1 MHRFDTDVIFENL
14 KQVGNLTVYGLINRC
29 HFNDLISNSIK
40 RNPNSLTFNITG
52 RYSIPKIIINGNV
65 RFVSSVN
72 EKENFL
78 PQLVQVN
85 DHRSLKPK
93 VYFANDITVEN
104 VYINNVINKKN
115 FSTLIND
122 AVFINRPQRIIG
134 MKTFKSP
141 IKIYGQI
148 DQLKGKFFINKGF
161 NNYNLTDLF
170 NAIVKRNDNLPISG
184 KKIFIGNVTFGKS
197 VRLSRGLNGQKFPD
211 DFVLT
216 YTNETIYGKVNFH
229 KKVHIHRNLNS
240 QLINHINI
248 TEFVN
253 NAILINENQPRQISA
268 TVKFMHPIII
278 KRLNVHK
285 FVNDI
290 PVDNL
295 VTKFSNDSI
304 KISGQKT
311 FKNDLLIDGQLLI
324 ENNMINN
331 VNLIRDIKNEWIDR
345 RQGIV
350 PKDNITGK
358 IIFENVIEADSM
370 KIVSTLNGLP
380 MEKFNSQL
388 TEIDNELDKYKQ
400 TVMKSLR
407 NTKQDQQLIDDNYAK
422 HFMSGKYKLF
432 FINNLF
438 KNIFFRDKVL

>member
-1 MHRFDTDVIFENL
+1 MFRFDTDVIFENL
-14 KQVGNLTVYGLINRC
+14 KQIGNLTVTGLINRC
-29 HFNDLISNSIK
+29 HFNDIISSSIK
-40 RNPNSLTFNITG
+40 RNPNSLTYNLTG
-52 RYSIPKIIINGNV
+52 KYSIPKIIINGNA
-65 RFVSSVN
+65 RFGSSVN
-72 EKENFL
+72 EKRNFL

-93 VYFANDITVEN
+93 VYFVNDITAEK
-104 VYINNVINKKN
+104 VYINNVINHKN

-122 AVFINRPQRIIG
+122 AVFINRPQRIMG

-148 DQLKGKFFINKGF
+148 DQSKGKFFIKKHF
-161 NNYNLTDLF
+161 NDYNLTDLF
-170 NAIVKRNDNLPISG
+170 NTAVKRDDNLPIYG
-184 KKIFIGNVTFGKS
+184 KKIFIGNITFGQS
-197 VRLSRGLNGQKFPD
+197 VRLGRGLNGQKFPN

-229 KKVHIHRNLNS
+229 KKVHIHRNLNA
-240 QLINHINI
+240 QLINHINV

-253 NAILINENQPRQISA
+253 NAILINDNQTRQISA

-278 KRLNVHK
+278 KKLNVHK

-295 VTKFSNDSI
+295 VTKFYNDSI
-304 KISGQKT
+304 KIPGQKT
-311 FKNDLLIDGQLLI
+311 FKNELLIDGQLLL

-331 VNLIRDIKNEWIDR
+331 VNLVRDIKNEWIDR
-345 RQGIV
+345 RKGIDTN
-350 PKDNITGK
+350 DNITGR
-358 IIFENVIEADSM
+358 IIFENVISADSM

-388 TEIDNELDKYKQ
+388 SELDNELDQYKE

-422 HFMSGKYKLF
+422 NFMSGTIDKLF
-432 FINNLF
+432 FLAFI
-438 KNIFFRDKVL
+438 V